1 MKGRGWL
8 NLRSFLAAQL
18 WNLRGGKIYLRLQ
31 IKFLTEVFGPHQ
43 KDSKSRGSS
52 EDEGEVVGPFPLF
65 LNSSDFFFFFF

>member
-31 IKFLTEVFGPHQ
+31 IKFLTEILDLFRRIA
-43 KDSKSRGSS
+43 SL
-52 EDEGEVVGPFPLF
+52 ETTVGMRER
-65 LNSSDFFFFFF
+65 